1 MECPKCHNEVDENTA
16 VCPFC
21 KKVLLLKCPVCGKYN
36 KNTVCEDCGFTI
48 ISKCNNCGKI
58 NQTIDKVCPKC
69 GLDTYKSIALNEA
82 ETEEFACMVITFS
95 NLRDM
100 KNALNSVENYNKF
113 YKKLKKLIFDFS
125 AENKIKTTLSNGN
138 FIAYFYRDYSFH
150 ASALNSV
157 KTVINFVDKIVNL
170 NSKLK
175 KVLGIAL
182 DCKIVLVKKTIDDI
196 SADSQT
202 SGLNIKL
209 LNLKNEKD
217 NYLAG
222 IQVIV
227 DQSIY
232 KPASKDYEMTSL
244 YSTQVG
250 EQLMSFYELM
260 LTKYVAPPV
269 EEDDEDAFDYK
280 AAGLP
285 DIKRKTSE
293 IEEEKDLY
301 NFDEI
306 NIEAPCKFIQA
317 TSAMCFP
324 VLEENLDQYRIISIK
339 SPQNLYPD
347 TYEIFEKIK
356 GKGQS
361 IIHLRCLERLQ
372 CNAFG
377 FWREFLKSYTDLER
391 NSAFKLRIKTKLPDT
406 DALLDLI
413 DGKMQ
418 EDVSPESIRFKYF
431 EAIYSVIQN
440 IEDKLVLFIEN
451 FNMMDSTS
459 LELFKLIFS
468 RIEDTNVTFVITS
481 DRNVSLHKKIEQLLR
496 YDKYLEI
503 SLKKSSWAEILNCM
517 PAIYDDFI
525 NSFFFEKIKENY
537 NGSYTYVINA
547 ILYLIESRTLVV
559 SDEKGALKEEKIT
572 VLPEDLVD
580 LMQKRIRLL
589 AKETDAY
596 NVLLYSYFLGSRIDV
611 NVFKLLGITDFENV
625 AKVLEEHHFIGVF
638 RASIYIQNYKILTK
652 AIEKM
657 YDDEYMK
664 KLAENLYNKV
674 YASSEKPS
682 SIKLS
687 LLSALDMKKEMYA
700 EHIKLSQVALSY
712 GDFSAYIKNAVKFIT
727 IMSGKK
733 KQNDAVLEE
742 FKTNIY
748 NYAANYLDSTFDEE
762 AKSIINVLLEDAVEN
777 NDKEK
782 IINLSKITLKNALA
796 SSDYPLALIAL
807 HNILTNIED
816 ATIIDSH
823 ANYNSKFLSL
833 LLINIEILFNLGE
846 LNKCLEI
853 AQALLSELT
862 PEICQK
868 MKPESYSMEQY
879 ENYLLETMTLAALAK
894 LMTCEKD
901 LIPFLNEIKYK
912 IGRDIPCKDTLL
924 AIKFLLM
931 GEKPDIQPAQSDEV
945 YTKIL
950 NSIISAFLV
959 YNGDYVKLAQNIH
972 VAKLIA
978 SNEKQLQFNLFCD
991 LIIGYCYYR
1000 LGVTEKSDFI
1010 YNDVL
1015 NRAKECG
1022 LATVVHLT
1030 NYFVGLA
1037 DIEANNPDAAYG
1049 VIMNSLLIIEK
1060 SNSKN
1065 RIILSMLQL
1074 LLLKIMNIQEQ
1085 NMQNVNSE
1093 TDDGEISDE
1102 NSDEMSEEISET
1114 EGEDNEV
1121 KEVPKHKFSKE
1132 ILDTPD
1138 GYKLIRLSEE
1148 YGLKPFM
1155 ENLI

>member
-1 MECPKCHNEVDENTA
+1 MECPKCHNEVNEDTA

-21 KKVLLLKCPVCGKYN
+21 KKVLLLKCPVCGKYS
-36 KNTVCEDCGFTI
+36 KTTVCEDCGFTI

-58 NQTIDKVCPKC
+58 NQTIDKVCSKC
-69 GLDTYKSIALNEA
+69 GLDTYKSIALNES
-82 ETEEFACMVITFS
+82 ETEEFACVIITFS
-95 NLRDM
+95 NLRDI
-100 KNALNSVENYNKF
+100 KNALNNIENYNKF
-113 YKKLKKLIFDFS
+113 YKKLKKLIFGFFVEKNLR
-125 AENKIKTTLSNGN
+125 ATLSDGN
-138 FIAYFYRDYSFH
+138 FVAYFYKDYSFH
-150 ASALNSV
+150 ASAINSV
-157 KTVINFVDKIVNL
+157 KTVIDFVAKMVDL

-175 KVLGIAL
+175 KVLGISL
-182 DCKIVLVKKTIDDI
+182 DCKIVLIKKTIDDI
-196 SADSQT
+196 TADSQT

-209 LNLKNEKD
+209 LNLKNEKN
-217 NYLAG
+217 NYLSG

-227 DQSIY
+227 DQNIY

-250 EQLMSFYELM
+250 DALMSFYELM
-260 LTKYVAPPV
+260 LTKYVSPPIE
-269 EEDDEDAFDYK
+269 EEDENAFDYK
-280 AAGLP
+280 NAGLP
-285 DIKRKTSE
+285 DIKRKNSE
-293 IEEEKDLY
+293 ITEEEDLY

-306 NIEAPCKFIQA
+306 KIDTPCKFIQA

-324 VLEENLDQYRIISIK
+324 VLEENLEKFRIISIK
-339 SPQNLYPD
+339 SPPGLYPD

-413 DGKMQ
+413 NGKLQ
-418 EDVSPESIRFKYF
+418 ENVSPESIRFKYF
-431 EAIYSVIQN
+431 EAIYSVIEN

-451 FNMMDSTS
+451 FDLMDSTS

-468 RIEDTNVTFVITS
+468 RIEKTNVTFVISS
-481 DRNVSLHKKIEQLLR
+481 DRSISLHKKIEPLLR

-503 SLKKSSWAEILNCM
+503 SLKKSPWGEILSSL
-517 PAIYDDFI
+517 PAIYDEFI
-525 NSFFFEKIKENY
+525 NSFFFEKIRENY

-559 SDEKGALKEEKIT
+559 SNEKGALKEEKIT

-589 AKETDAY
+589 TKESDAY

-611 NVFKLLGITDFENV
+611 NIFKLLGITDFEKI
-625 AKVLEEHHFIGVF
+625 AQVLEEHHFIGVF
-638 RASIYIQNYKILTK
+638 RASIYIQNYKILTM

-657 YDDEYMK
+657 YDEEYMK

-674 YASSEKPS
+674 YALSEKPS

-687 LLSALDMKKEMYA
+687 LLSTLNMKKEMYA

-712 GDFSAYIKNAVKFIT
+712 GDFSAYIKNAVKFIN

-748 NYAANYLDSTFDEE
+748 DYAANYLDSTYDEE
-762 AKSIINVLLEDAVEN
+762 AKSIINVLLEDAIEN
-777 NDKEK
+777 NDKGK

-796 SSDYPLALIAL
+796 NSDYPLALIAL

-853 AQALLSELT
+853 TEAILSELT
-862 PEICQK
+862 PEICLK
-868 MKPESYSMEQY
+868 IKPESYSIEQY
-879 ENYLLETMTLAALAK
+879 EDYLLETMSLAALAK
-894 LMTCEKD
+894 VMTCDRD
-901 LIPFLNEIKYK
+901 LIPFLNEIKEK
-912 IGRDIPCKDTLL
+912 IGKDIPSRDSLI

-931 GEKPDIQPAQSDEV
+931 GEKPEVQPSQTDDI

-950 NSIISAFLV
+950 NAVISAFMI
-959 YNGDYVKLAQNIH
+959 YNGDYEKLAQNIH
-972 VAKLIA
+972 IAKLIA
-978 SNEKQLQFNLFCD
+978 AKENKLQFSLFCD

-1000 LGVTEKSDFI
+1000 LGVTTKSDFI

-1015 NRAKECG
+1015 NKAKGCG
-1022 LATVVHLT
+1022 LTTIVHLS
-1030 NYFVGLA
+1030 NYFIGLEY
-1037 DIEANNPDAAYG
+1037 IETDNPDAAYG
-1049 VIMNSLLIIEK
+1049 IIMNSLLIIEK

-1074 LLLKIMNIQEQ
+1074 LLLKIMNIKEQ
-1085 NMQNVNSE
+1085 NVQKPHPE
-1093 TDDGEISDE
+1093 TEDE
-1102 NSDEMSEEISET
+1102 NYEEMTET
-1114 EGEDNEV
+1114 EESVTE
-1121 KEVPKHKFSKE
+1121 KSSEQEIPQQRFSKE
-1132 ILDTPD
+1132 ILDTPE

-1148 YGLKPFM
+1148 YGLKKFM
-1155 ENLI
+1155 ESLI